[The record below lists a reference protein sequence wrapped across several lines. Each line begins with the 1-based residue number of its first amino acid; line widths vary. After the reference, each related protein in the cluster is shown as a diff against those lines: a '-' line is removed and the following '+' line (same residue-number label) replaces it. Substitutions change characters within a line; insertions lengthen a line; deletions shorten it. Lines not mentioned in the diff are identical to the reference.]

1 MTSFIAKAK
10 PILILVALFF
20 VGSLQ
25 AQDLKSLRI
34 NQLSDQQMM
43 QIWQQ
48 FSSKGMSESE
58 AMKMMVQKGLG
69 PNEVGLF
76 KKRLVGLQAS
86 QKSKFGL
93 SASSKS
99 LIKDTSMFL
108 QDSSWIN
115 EVPSFRINDK
125 YYGYNFFSNP
135 NTAFEPNL
143 NLTTPKNYILGPGD
157 ELNITL
163 SGLNET
169 DINAKLNRDGMIRV
183 EYVGLISLTGLTID
197 QAKQR
202 IFTRMARS
210 YPALSLGKT
219 KLNISLS
226 NLRSIRVTVI
236 GEVERPGAYQVSSL
250 ATVFN
255 VLYLTGGPNI
265 NGSLRNIQVVRNN
278 KTIATIDLYPF
289 LQKGL
294 LNSDTRLED
303 QDVLVFTPTLKR
315 VELAGMVKRPMVYE
329 LLPNENLAQALAYA
343 GGFSDSAFTDRL
355 KIVQLQGRE
364 KLFKDIEQSSF
375 VNYIPMQSD
384 SIYAEQMQ
392 PLFENKVTITGA
404 VYRPGEYGYTPQLS
418 LQSLLKKADGLRADA
433 FLTRA
438 IIKRVGANREKTI
451 LSVDL
456 TTLNT
461 NDITLSSED
470 SIHVFAKED
479 LVDQQYVTIDGN
491 VRNPGKILFRKG
503 MQIQDLIAL
512 AGGFMN
518 DAAYHRVELSRIE
531 KNRTDQMS
539 NQMVDLMKL
548 ELDAS
553 LTNKDAKTLL
563 EPQDYIYVPRLLNY
577 KFIGDVK
584 VRGEVLFPG
593 NFALERRDENIQ
605 DIINRAGGLSQ
616 YGSLKDLQVF
626 RNGTRIG
633 VNLERNAARDMGL
646 LMLPGDSIF
655 VSRNDP
661 YVEIAGAVYNP
672 QLIRYESSSFKSYIS
687 AAGGVKNRASLSK
700 AYIQYSNGI
709 NRKTTKFL
717 FLKFYPKV
725 KSGSKIIIPEVP
737 EKQKGLTIAE
747 ITAFTSIISGL
758 VSLAAIL
765 KL

>member
-202 IFTRMARS
+202 IFTSMARS

-226 NLRSIRVTVI
+226 NLRTIRVTVI

-255 VLYLTGGPNI
+255 VLYLTGGPTI

-456 TTLNT
+456 TTINT

-633 VNLERNAARDMGL
+633 VNLERNAAKDMGL

>member
-10 PILILVALFF
+10 AILILVALFF

-25 AQDLKSLRI
+25 AQDLKNLRI

-48 FSSKGMSESE
+48 FSSKGISESE

-86 QKSKFGL
+86 QKSRFGL
-93 SASSKS
+93 SANNKS
-99 LIKDTSMFL
+99 FIKDTSMFL
-108 QDSSWIN
+108 QDSSWIY
-115 EVPSFRINDK
+115 EVPFFRTNDQ
-125 YYGYNFFSNP
+125 YYGYSFFSNP
-135 NTAFEPNL
+135 NASFEPNL
-143 NLTTPKNYILGPGD
+143 NLTTPKNYILGSGD
-157 ELNITL
+157 ELNISL

-255 VLYLTGGPNI
+255 VLYLTGGPTI

-294 LNSDTRLED
+294 LNTDTRLED

-375 VNYIPMQSD
+375 MNYIPMQSD
-384 SIYAEQMQ
+384 SIYAEKMQ

-418 LQSLLKKADGLRADA
+418 LQSLLKKADGLRVDA

-461 NDITLSSED
+461 TDLTLSSED
-470 SIHVFAKED
+470 SIHIFAKED
-479 LVDQQYVTIDGN
+479 LVDQQYITIDGN

-539 NQMVDLMKL
+539 NQMVDLLKL

-553 LTNKDAKTLL
+553 LSNNDAKTLL

-605 DIINRAGGLSQ
+605 DIIKRAGGLSP
-616 YGSLKDLQVF
+616 YGSLNDLQVF

-661 YVEIAGAVYNP
+661 YVEISGAVYNP
-672 QLIRYESSSFKSYIS
+672 QLIRYASSSFKSYIS

-700 AYIQYSNGI
+700 AYIQYSNGM

>member
-1 MTSFIAKAK
+1 MVA
-10 PILILVALFF
+10 ILF
-20 VGSLQ
+20 VGSLG
-25 AQDLKSLRI
+25 AQDLKNLKI

-43 QIWQQ
+43 QVWQQ
-48 FSSKGMSESE
+48 FSAKGMTESE

-69 PNEVGLF
+69 PNEVGMF
-76 KKRLVGLQAS
+76 KKRLIGIQAA
-86 QKSKFGL
+86 QKSKYGT
-93 SASSKS
+93 SAASKNF
-99 LIKDTSMFL
+99 IKDTSMFL
-108 QDSSWIN
+108 QDSSWVN
-115 EVPSFRINDK
+115 EVPFIRTNEK
-125 YYGYNFFSNP
+125 YYGYSFFSNP
-135 NTAFEPNL
+135 NTEFQPNL
-143 NLTTPKNYILGPGD
+143 NIATPKNYILGPGD
-157 ELNITL
+157 VLNITL

-169 DINAKLNRDGMIRV
+169 DIDAKLSRDGSIKV
-183 EYVGLISLTGLTID
+183 EYVGVISLTGLTIE
-197 QAKQR
+197 QAKER
-202 IFTRMARS
+202 IFARMAKS
-210 YPALSLGKT
+210 YPALTMGKT
-219 KLNISLS
+219 KLNLSLS
-226 NLRSIRVTVI
+226 NGRSIRVTVI
-236 GEVERPGAYQVSSL
+236 GEVERPGGYQVSAL

-255 VLYLTGGPNI
+255 VVYITGGPTL
-265 NGSLRNIQVVRNN
+265 NGTLRNIQVIRNN
-278 KTIATIDLYPF
+278 KMIATIDLYPF

-294 LNSDTRLED
+294 LPADIRLED

-315 VELAGMVKRPMVYE
+315 VEFAGMVKRPMVYE

-343 GGFSDSAFTDRL
+343 GGFNDSAFTDRL
-355 KIVQLQGRE
+355 KIVQLNGRE
-364 KLFKDIEQSSF
+364 KLYKDVETSSF
-375 VNYIPMQSD
+375 MNYIPMQSD
-384 SIYAEQMQ
+384 SIFAEKKQ

-418 LQSLLKKADGLRADA
+418 LNNLLKKADGLRTDA
-433 FLTRA
+433 FLSRA
-438 IIKRVGANREKTI
+438 IIKRVGVNREKTI
-451 LSVDL
+451 VSVDL
-456 TTLNT
+456 NTLSTT
-461 NDITLSSED
+461 DFALSSED
-470 SIHVFAKED
+470 SIHVFAKDD
-479 LVDQQYVTIDGN
+479 LIEQQYVTIDGN

-518 DAAYHRVELSRIE
+518 DAAYHRVELSRLE
-531 KNRTDQMS
+531 KNRTDAMS

-548 ELDAS
+548 ELDAA
-553 LTNKDAKTLL
+553 LTNKDASLTL

-605 DIINRAGGLSQ
+605 DIITRAGGLTQ

-633 VNLERNAARDMGL
+633 VNLEQNAAKDMAL
-646 LMLPGDSIF
+646 LLLPGDSLF

-661 YVEIAGAVYNP
+661 YVEIVGAVYNP
-672 QLIRYESSSFKSYIS
+672 QLIRFESSSFKSYIS
-687 AAGGVKNRASLSK
+687 AAGGLKNRGSLSK

-717 FLKFYPKV
+717 FFRFYPTV
-725 KSGSKIIIPEVP
+725 KSGSKIIVPEVP

-747 ITAFTSIISGL
+747 ITAITSIISGL

>member
-1 MTSFIAKAK
+1 MTLFFAKTK
-10 PILILVALFF
+10 SILVLVAILF
-20 VGSLQ
+20 VGSLG
-25 AQDLKSLRI
+25 AQDLKNLKI

-43 QIWQQ
+43 QVWQQ
-48 FSSKGMSESE
+48 FSAKGMTESE

-69 PNEVGLF
+69 PNEVGMF
-76 KKRLVGLQAS
+76 KKRLVGIQAA
-86 QKSKFGL
+86 QKSKFGT
-93 SASSKS
+93 SAASKNF
-99 LIKDTSMFL
+99 IKDTSMFL
-108 QDSSWIN
+108 QDSSWVS
-115 EVPSFRINDK
+115 EVPSIRVNDK
-125 YYGYNFFSNP
+125 FYGYSFFSNP
-135 NTAFEPNL
+135 NTEFQPNL
-143 NLTTPKNYILGPGD
+143 NMATPKNYILGPGD

-169 DINAKLNRDGMIRV
+169 DIDAKLSRDGSIKV
-183 EYVGLISLTGLTID
+183 EYVGVISLTGLTIE

-202 IFTRMARS
+202 IFARMAKS
-210 YPALSLGKT
+210 YPALTMGKT
-219 KLNISLS
+219 KLNLSLS
-226 NLRSIRVTVI
+226 NGRSIRVTVI
-236 GEVERPGAYQVSSL
+236 GEVERPGAYQVSAL

-255 VLYLTGGPNI
+255 VVYITGGPTL
-265 NGSLRNIQVVRNN
+265 NGSLRNIQVIRNN
-278 KTIATIDLYPF
+278 KMVATIDLYPF
-289 LQKGL
+289 LQKGIL
-294 LNSDTRLED
+294 PADLRLED
-303 QDVLVFTPTLKR
+303 QDVLVFTPALKR
-315 VELAGMVKRPMVYE
+315 VEFAGMVKRPMVYE
-329 LLPNENLAQALAYA
+329 LLPNENLAQALAFA

-355 KIVQLQGRE
+355 KIVQLNGRE
-364 KLFKDIEQSSF
+364 KLYKDVETSSF
-375 VNYIPMQSD
+375 MNYIPMQSD
-384 SIYAEQMQ
+384 SIFAEKME

-418 LQSLLKKADGLRADA
+418 LKNLLKKADGLRADA

-438 IIKRVGANREKTI
+438 IIKRVGVNREKTI
-451 LSVDL
+451 VSVDL
-456 TTLNT
+456 NTLSTT
-461 NDITLSSED
+461 DIALSSED
-470 SIHVFAKED
+470 SIHVFAKDD
-479 LVDQQYVTIDGN
+479 LIEQQYVTIDGN

-512 AGGFMN
+512 AGGFLN
-518 DAAYHRVELSRIE
+518 DAAYHRVELSRLE
-531 KNRTDQMS
+531 KNRTDAMS

-548 ELDAS
+548 ELDAA
-553 LTNKDAKTLL
+553 LTNKDASLTL

-605 DIINRAGGLSQ
+605 DIITRAGGLTQ

-633 VNLERNAARDMGL
+633 VNLEQNAAKDMAL
-646 LMLPGDSIF
+646 LLLPGDSLF

-661 YVEIAGAVYNP
+661 YVEIVGAVYNP
-672 QLIRYESSSFKSYIS
+672 QLIRFESSSFKSYIS
-687 AAGGVKNRASLSK
+687 AAGGLKNRGSLSK

-717 FLKFYPKV
+717 FFRFYPTV
-725 KSGSKIIIPEVP
+725 KSGSKIIIPDVP

-747 ITAFTSIISGL
+747 ITAITSIISGL

>member
-1 MTSFIAKAK
+1 MTSFFSKAK
-10 PILILVALFF
+10 SILVLVAILF
-20 VGSLQ
+20 VGSLS
-25 AQDLKSLRI
+25 AQDLKNLKI

-43 QIWQQ
+43 QVWQQ
-48 FSSKGMSESE
+48 FSAQGMTESE

-69 PNEVGLF
+69 PNEVGMF
-76 KKRLVGLQAS
+76 KKRLVGIQAA
-86 QKSKFGL
+86 QKAKFGT
-93 SASSKS
+93 SAANKS
-99 LIKDTSMFL
+99 FIKDTSMFL

-115 EVPSFRINDK
+115 EVPSIRTNNK
-125 YYGYNFFSNP
+125 YYGYSFFSNP
-135 NTAFEPNL
+135 NTVFEPNL
-143 NLTTPKNYILGPGD
+143 NMATPKNYILGPGD
-157 ELNITL
+157 ELTISL

-169 DINAKLNRDGMIRV
+169 EVEAKLSRDGAINI
-183 EYVGLISLTGLTID
+183 EYVGLISLTGLTME

-202 IFTRMARS
+202 IFSRMSKS
-210 YPALSLGKT
+210 YPALSMGKT
-219 KLNISLS
+219 KLNVSLS
-226 NLRSIRVTVI
+226 NVRSIRVTVI
-236 GEVERPGAYQVSSL
+236 GEVERPGAYQVAAV

-255 VLYLTGGPNI
+255 VVYITGGPTV
-265 NGSLRNIQVVRNN
+265 NGTLRNIQVIRNN
-278 KTIATIDLYPF
+278 KMIATIDLYPF
-289 LQKGL
+289 LQKGVL
-294 LNSDTRLED
+294 PADMRLED

-315 VELAGMVKRPMVYE
+315 VEFAGMVKRPMVYE

-355 KIVQLQGRE
+355 KIVQLNGRE
-364 KLFKDIEQSSF
+364 KLFKDIETSSF
-375 VNYIPMQSD
+375 ANYIPMQSD
-384 SIYAEQMQ
+384 SIFAEKMQ

-418 LQSLLKKADGLRADA
+418 LNGLLKKADGLRADA

-451 LSVDL
+451 VAVDL
-456 TTLNT
+456 TTLSNK
-461 NDITLSSED
+461 DISLSSED
-470 SIHVFAKED
+470 SVHVFAKDD
-479 LVDQQYVTIDGN
+479 LVEQQFVTIDGN

-518 DAAYHRVELSRIE
+518 DAAYHRVELSRLE
-531 KNRTDQMS
+531 KNRTDALS
-539 NQMVDLMKL
+539 NQMVELMKL
-548 ELDAS
+548 EIDAA
-553 LTNKDAKTLL
+553 LTNKDASMTL

-593 NFALERRDENIQ
+593 NFALERRDETIQ
-605 DIINRAGGLSQ
+605 DIITRAGGLTQ

-633 VNLERNAARDMGL
+633 VNLEQNAAKDMAL
-646 LMLPGDSIF
+646 LLLPGDSLF

-661 YVEIAGAVYNP
+661 FVEIIGAVYNP
-672 QLIRYESSSFKSYIS
+672 QLIRFASSSFKSYIS
-687 AAGGVKNRASLSK
+687 AAGGVKNRGSLSK

-717 FLKFYPKV
+717 FFKFYPTV
-725 KSGSKIIIPEVP
+725 KSGSKIIVPDVP

-747 ITAFTSIISGL
+747 ITAITSIISGL

>member
-1 MTSFIAKAK
+1 MVA
-10 PILILVALFF
+10 ILF
-20 VGSLQ
+20 VGSLG
-25 AQDLKSLRI
+25 AQDLKNLKI

-43 QIWQQ
+43 QVWQQ
-48 FSSKGMSESE
+48 FSAKGMTESE
-58 AMKMMVQKGLG
+58 AMKMMVKKGLG
-69 PNEVGLF
+69 PNEVGMF
-76 KKRLVGLQAS
+76 KKRLVGIQAA
-86 QKSKFGL
+86 QKSKFGT
-93 SASSKS
+93 SAATKNF
-99 LIKDTSMFL
+99 IKDTSMFL
-108 QDSSWIN
+108 QDSSWVN
-115 EVPSFRINDK
+115 EVPFIRTNDK
-125 YYGYNFFSNP
+125 YYGYSFFSNP
-135 NTAFEPNL
+135 NTEFQPNL
-143 NLTTPKNYILGPGD
+143 NIATPKNYILGPGD

-169 DINAKLNRDGMIRV
+169 DFDAKLSRDGSIKV
-183 EYVGLISLTGLTID
+183 EYVGLISLTGLTIE

-202 IFTRMARS
+202 IFARMAKS
-210 YPALSLGKT
+210 YPALTMGKT
-219 KLNISLS
+219 KLNLSLS
-226 NLRSIRVTVI
+226 NGRSIRVTVI
-236 GEVERPGAYQVSSL
+236 GEVERPGGYQVSAL

-255 VLYLTGGPNI
+255 VVYITGGPTL
-265 NGSLRNIQVVRNN
+265 NGTLRNIQVIRNN
-278 KTIATIDLYPF
+278 KMVATIDLYPF

-294 LNSDTRLED
+294 LPADIRLED
-303 QDVLVFTPTLKR
+303 QDVLVFTPTVKR
-315 VELAGMVKRPMVYE
+315 VEFGGMVKRPMIYE
-329 LLPNENLAQALAYA
+329 LLPNENLVQALAYA

-355 KIVQLQGRE
+355 KIVQLNGRE
-364 KLFKDIEQSSF
+364 KLYKDVETSSF
-375 VNYIPMQSD
+375 MNYIPMQSD
-384 SIYAEQMQ
+384 SIFAEKME

-418 LQSLLKKADGLRADA
+418 LKNLLKKADGLRADA

-438 IIKRVGANREKTI
+438 IIKRVGVNREKTI
-451 LSVDL
+451 VSVDL
-456 TTLNT
+456 NTLNT
-461 NDITLSSED
+461 TDIALSSED
-470 SIHVFAKED
+470 SIHVFAKDD
-479 LVDQQYVTIDGN
+479 LIEQQYVTIDGN

-518 DAAYHRVELSRIE
+518 DAAYHRVELSRLE
-531 KNRTDQMS
+531 KNRTDAMS

-548 ELDAS
+548 ELDAA
-553 LTNKDAKTLL
+553 LTNKDASITL

-605 DIINRAGGLSQ
+605 DIIKRAGGLTQ

-633 VNLERNAARDMGL
+633 VNLEQNAAKDMAL
-646 LMLPGDSIF
+646 LLLPGDSLF

-661 YVEIAGAVYNP
+661 YVEVVGAVYNP
-672 QLIRYESSSFKSYIS
+672 QLIRFESSSFKSYIS
-687 AAGGVKNRASLSK
+687 AAGGLKNRGSLSK

-717 FLKFYPKV
+717 FFKIYPTV
-725 KSGSKIIIPEVP
+725 KSGSKIIVPEVP
-737 EKQKGLTIAE
+737 EKQKGLTLAE
-747 ITAFTSIISGL
+747 ITAITSIISGL

>member
-1 MTSFIAKAK
+1 MTSFFSKAK
-10 PILILVALFF
+10 SILVLVAILFI
-20 VGSLQ
+20 GSLS
-25 AQDLKSLRI
+25 AQDLKNLKI

-43 QIWQQ
+43 QVWQQ
-48 FSSKGMSESE
+48 FSAKGMTESE

-69 PNEVGLF
+69 PNEVGMF
-76 KKRLVGLQAS
+76 KKRLVGIQAA
-86 QKSKFGL
+86 QKSKFGV
-93 SASSKS
+93 SASNKS
-99 LIKDTSMFL
+99 LIKDTAMFL
-108 QDSSWIN
+108 QDSSWVN
-115 EVPSFRINDK
+115 EVPSFRINNK
-125 YYGYNFFSNP
+125 YYGYSFFSNP
-135 NTAFEPNL
+135 NTVFEPNL
-143 NLTTPKNYILGPGD
+143 NMATPKNYILGPGD

-169 DINAKLNRDGMIRV
+169 EIDAKLTRDGSIKV
-183 EYVGLISLTGLTID
+183 EYVGLISLTGLTIE

-202 IFTRMARS
+202 IFARMAKS
-210 YPALSLGKT
+210 YPALSMGKT
-219 KLNISLS
+219 KLNVSLS
-226 NLRSIRVTVI
+226 NVRSVRVTVI
-236 GEVERPGAYQVSSL
+236 GEVERPGAYQVSAL
-250 ATVFN
+250 ASVFN
-255 VLYLTGGPNI
+255 VLYITGGPTV
-265 NGSLRNIQVVRNN
+265 NGTLRNIQVIRNN
-278 KTIATIDLYPF
+278 KMIATIDLYPF
-289 LQKGL
+289 LQKGVL
-294 LNSDTRLED
+294 PADVRLED

-315 VELAGMVKRPMVYE
+315 VEFAGMVKRPMVYE
-329 LLPNENLAQALAYA
+329 LLPNENLAQSLVYA

-355 KIVQLQGRE
+355 KIVQHNGRE
-364 KLFKDIEQSSF
+364 KLYKDVETSSF
-375 VNYIPMQSD
+375 MNYIPMQSD
-384 SIYAEQMQ
+384 SIFAEKMQ

-404 VYRPGEYGYTPQLS
+404 VYRPGEYGFTPQLS
-418 LQSLLKKADGLRADA
+418 LNSLLKKADGLRADA

-451 LSVDL
+451 VSVDL

-461 NDITLSSED
+461 NDIALTSED
-470 SIHVFAKED
+470 SIHVFAKDD
-479 LVDQQYVTIDGN
+479 LIEQQYVTIDGN

-518 DAAYHRVELSRIE
+518 DAAYHRVELSRLE
-531 KNRTDQMS
+531 KNRSDAMS
-539 NQMVDLMKL
+539 NQMVDLKKL
-548 ELDAS
+548 ELDAA
-553 LTNKDAKTLL
+553 LTNNDAKFTL

-593 NFALERRDENIQ
+593 NFTLERRDETIQ
-605 DIINRAGGLSQ
+605 DIITRAGGLTQ

-633 VNLERNAARDMGL
+633 VNLEQNAAKDMTL
-646 LMLPGDSIF
+646 LLLSGDSLF

-661 YVEIAGAVYNP
+661 YVEIVGAVYNP
-672 QLIRYESSSFKSYIS
+672 QLIRFSSSSFKSYIS
-687 AAGGVKNRASLSK
+687 AAGGVKNRNSLSK

-717 FLKFYPKV
+717 FFKFYPTV
-725 KSGSKIIIPEVP
+725 KSGSKIIVPEVP

-747 ITAFTSIISGL
+747 ITAITSIISGL

>member
-1 MTSFIAKAK
+1 MVA
-10 PILILVALFF
+10 ILF
-20 VGSLQ
+20 VGSLG
-25 AQDLKSLRI
+25 AQDLKNLKI

-43 QIWQQ
+43 QVWQQ
-48 FSSKGMSESE
+48 FSAKGMTESE

-69 PNEVGLF
+69 PNEVGMF
-76 KKRLVGLQAS
+76 KKRLIGIQAA
-86 QKSKFGL
+86 QKSKYGT
-93 SASSKS
+93 SAASKNF
-99 LIKDTSMFL
+99 IKDTSMFL
-108 QDSSWIN
+108 QDSSWVN
-115 EVPSFRINDK
+115 EVPFIRTNEK
-125 YYGYNFFSNP
+125 YYGYSFFSNP
-135 NTAFEPNL
+135 NTEFQPNL
-143 NLTTPKNYILGPGD
+143 NIATPKNYILGPGD

-169 DINAKLNRDGMIRV
+169 DIDAKLSRDGSIKV
-183 EYVGLISLTGLTID
+183 EYVGVISLTGLTIE
-197 QAKQR
+197 QAKER
-202 IFTRMARS
+202 IFARMAKS
-210 YPALSLGKT
+210 YPALTMGKT
-219 KLNISLS
+219 KLNLSLS
-226 NLRSIRVTVI
+226 NGRSIRVTVI
-236 GEVERPGAYQVSSL
+236 GEVERPGGYQVSAL

-255 VLYLTGGPNI
+255 VVYITGGPTL
-265 NGSLRNIQVVRNN
+265 NGTLRNIQVIRNN
-278 KTIATIDLYPF
+278 KMIATIDLYPF

-294 LNSDTRLED
+294 LPADVRLED

-315 VELAGMVKRPMVYE
+315 VEFAGMVKRPMVYE

-343 GGFSDSAFTDRL
+343 GGFNDSAFTDRL
-355 KIVQLQGRE
+355 KIVQLNGRE
-364 KLFKDIEQSSF
+364 KLYKDVETSSF
-375 VNYIPMQSD
+375 MNYIPMQSD
-384 SIYAEQMQ
+384 SIFAEQKQ

-418 LQSLLKKADGLRADA
+418 LNNLLKKADGLRTDA
-433 FLTRA
+433 FLSRA
-438 IIKRVGANREKTI
+438 IIKRVGVNREKTI
-451 LSVDL
+451 VSVDL
-456 TTLNT
+456 NTLSTT
-461 NDITLSSED
+461 DFALSSED
-470 SIHVFAKED
+470 SIHVFAKDD
-479 LVDQQYVTIDGN
+479 LIEQQYVTIDGN

-518 DAAYHRVELSRIE
+518 DAAYHRVELSRLE
-531 KNRTDQMS
+531 KNRTDAMS

-548 ELDAS
+548 ELDAA
-553 LTNKDAKTLL
+553 LTNKDASLTL

-605 DIINRAGGLSQ
+605 DIITRAGGLTQ

-633 VNLERNAARDMGL
+633 VNLEQNAAKDMAL
-646 LMLPGDSIF
+646 LLLPGDSLF

-661 YVEIAGAVYNP
+661 YVEIVGAVYNP
-672 QLIRYESSSFKSYIS
+672 QLIRFESSSFKSYIS
-687 AAGGVKNRASLSK
+687 AAGGLKNRGSLSK

-717 FLKFYPKV
+717 FFRFYPTV
-725 KSGSKIIIPEVP
+725 KSGSKIIVPEVP

-747 ITAFTSIISGL
+747 ITAITSIISGL

>member
-1 MTSFIAKAK
+1 MTSFFSKAK
-10 PILILVALFF
+10 SILVLVAILF
-20 VGSLQ
+20 VGSLS
-25 AQDLKSLRI
+25 AQDLKNLKI

-43 QIWQQ
+43 QVWQQ
-48 FSSKGMSESE
+48 FSAQGMTESE

-69 PNEVGLF
+69 PNEVGMF
-76 KKRLVGLQAS
+76 KKRLVGIQAA
-86 QKSKFGL
+86 QKAKFGT
-93 SASSKS
+93 SAANKS
-99 LIKDTSMFL
+99 FIKDTSMFL

-115 EVPSFRINDK
+115 EVPSIRTNNK
-125 YYGYNFFSNP
+125 YYGYSFFSNP
-135 NTAFEPNL
+135 NTVFEPNL
-143 NLTTPKNYILGPGD
+143 NMATPKNYILGPGD
-157 ELNITL
+157 ELTISL

-169 DINAKLNRDGMIRV
+169 EVEAKLSRDGAINI
-183 EYVGLISLTGLTID
+183 EYVGLISLTGLTME

-202 IFTRMARS
+202 IFTRMSKS
-210 YPALSLGKT
+210 YPALSMGKT
-219 KLNISLS
+219 KLNVSLS
-226 NLRSIRVTVI
+226 NVRSIRVTVI
-236 GEVERPGAYQVSSL
+236 GEVERPGAYQVAAL

-255 VLYLTGGPNI
+255 VVYITGGPTV
-265 NGSLRNIQVVRNN
+265 NGTLRNIQVIRNN
-278 KTIATIDLYPF
+278 KMIATIDLYPF
-289 LQKGL
+289 LQKGVL
-294 LNSDTRLED
+294 PADMRLED

-315 VELAGMVKRPMVYE
+315 VEFAGMVKRPMVYE

-343 GGFSDSAFTDRL
+343 GGFNDSAFTDRL
-355 KIVQLQGRE
+355 KIVQLNGRE
-364 KLFKDIEQSSF
+364 KLFKDIETSSF
-375 VNYIPMQSD
+375 ANYIPMQSD
-384 SIYAEQMQ
+384 SIFAEKMQ

-404 VYRPGEYGYTPQLS
+404 VYRPGEYGFTPQLS
-418 LQSLLKKADGLRADA
+418 LNSLLKKADGLRTDA

-438 IIKRVGANREKTI
+438 IIKRVGVNREKTI
-451 LSVDL
+451 VAVDL

-461 NDITLSSED
+461 NDIALNSED
-470 SIHVFAKED
+470 SVHIFAKDD
-479 LVDQQYVTIDGN
+479 LVEQQFVTIDGN

-518 DAAYHRVELSRIE
+518 DAAYHRVELSRLE
-531 KNRTDQMS
+531 KNRTDALS
-539 NQMVDLMKL
+539 NQMVELLKL
-548 ELDAS
+548 EIDAA
-553 LTNKDAKTLL
+553 LTNKDAAMLL

-593 NFALERRDENIQ
+593 NFALERRDETIQ
-605 DIINRAGGLSQ
+605 DIITRAGGLTQ

-633 VNLERNAARDMGL
+633 VNLEQNAAKDMAL
-646 LMLPGDSIF
+646 LLLPGDSLF

-661 YVEIAGAVYNP
+661 FVEIVGAVYNP
-672 QLIRYESSSFKSYIS
+672 QLIRFGSSSFKSYIS
-687 AAGGVKNRASLSK
+687 AAGGVKNRGSLSK

-717 FLKFYPKV
+717 FFKFYPTV
-725 KSGSKIIIPEVP
+725 KSGSKIIVPDVP

-747 ITAFTSIISGL
+747 ITAITSIISGL

>member
-255 VLYLTGGPNI
+255 VLYLTGGPTI

-375 VNYIPMQSD
+375 VKYIPMQSD

-404 VYRPGEYGYTPQLS
+404 IYRPGEYGYTPQLS

-661 YVEIAGAVYNP
+661 YVEISGAVYNP

>member
-1 MTSFIAKAK
+1 MVA
-10 PILILVALFF
+10 ILF
-20 VGSLQ
+20 VGSLG
-25 AQDLKSLRI
+25 AQDLKNLKI

-43 QIWQQ
+43 QVWQQ
-48 FSSKGMSESE
+48 FSAKGMTESE
-58 AMKMMVQKGLG
+58 VMKMMVKKGLG
-69 PNEVGLF
+69 PNEVGMF
-76 KKRLVGLQAS
+76 KKRLVGIQAA
-86 QKSKFGL
+86 QKSKFGT
-93 SASSKS
+93 SAATKNF
-99 LIKDTSMFL
+99 IKDTSMFL
-108 QDSSWIN
+108 QDSSWVN
-115 EVPSFRINDK
+115 EVPFIRTNDK
-125 YYGYNFFSNP
+125 YYGYSFFSNP
-135 NTAFEPNL
+135 NTEFQPNL
-143 NLTTPKNYILGPGD
+143 NIATPKNYILGPGD

-169 DINAKLNRDGMIRV
+169 DFDAKLSRDGSIKV
-183 EYVGLISLTGLTID
+183 EYVGLISLTGLTIE

-202 IFTRMARS
+202 IFARMAKS
-210 YPALSLGKT
+210 YPALTMGKT
-219 KLNISLS
+219 KLNLSLS
-226 NLRSIRVTVI
+226 NGRSIRVTVI
-236 GEVERPGAYQVSSL
+236 GEVERPGGYQVSAL

-255 VLYLTGGPNI
+255 VVYITGGPTL
-265 NGSLRNIQVVRNN
+265 NGTLRNIQVIRNN
-278 KTIATIDLYPF
+278 KMVATIDLYPF

-294 LNSDTRLED
+294 LPADIRLED
-303 QDVLVFTPTLKR
+303 QDVLVFTPTVKR
-315 VELAGMVKRPMVYE
+315 VEFGGMVKRPMIYE
-329 LLPNENLAQALAYA
+329 LLPNENLVQALAYA

-355 KIVQLQGRE
+355 KIVQLNGRE
-364 KLFKDIEQSSF
+364 KLYKDVETSSF
-375 VNYIPMQSD
+375 MNYIPMQSD
-384 SIYAEQMQ
+384 SIFAEKME

-418 LQSLLKKADGLRADA
+418 LKNLLKKADGLRADA

-438 IIKRVGANREKTI
+438 IIKRVGVNREKTI
-451 LSVDL
+451 VSVDL
-456 TTLNT
+456 NTLNT
-461 NDITLSSED
+461 TDIALSSED
-470 SIHVFAKED
+470 SIHVFAKDD
-479 LVDQQYVTIDGN
+479 LIEQQYVTIDGN

-518 DAAYHRVELSRIE
+518 DAAYHRVELSRLE
-531 KNRTDQMS
+531 KNRTDAMS

-548 ELDAS
+548 ELDAA
-553 LTNKDAKTLL
+553 LTNKDASITL

-605 DIINRAGGLSQ
+605 DIIKRAGGLTQ

-633 VNLERNAARDMGL
+633 VNLEQNAAKDMAL
-646 LMLPGDSIF
+646 LLLPGDSLF

-661 YVEIAGAVYNP
+661 YVEVVGAVYNP
-672 QLIRYESSSFKSYIS
+672 QLIRFESSSFKSYIS
-687 AAGGVKNRASLSK
+687 AAGGLKNRGSLSK

-717 FLKFYPKV
+717 FFKIYPTV
-725 KSGSKIIIPEVP
+725 KSGSKIIVPEVP
-737 EKQKGLTIAE
+737 EKQKGLTLAE
-747 ITAFTSIISGL
+747 ITAITSIISGL

>member
-108 QDSSWIN
+108 QDSSWIS

-255 VLYLTGGPNI
+255 VLYLTGGPTI

>member
-10 PILILVALFF
+10 PILIMVALFI

-25 AQDLKSLRI
+25 AQDLKNLRI

-93 SASSKS
+93 SVSSKS

-115 EVPSFRINDK
+115 EVPSFKINDK

-202 IFTRMARS
+202 IFSKMARS

-236 GEVERPGAYQVSSL
+236 GEVERPGSYQVSSL

-255 VLYLTGGPNI
+255 VLYLTGGPTI

-294 LNSDTRLED
+294 LNTDTRLED

-315 VELAGMVKRPMVYE
+315 VELAGMIKRPMVYE

-364 KLFKDIEQSSF
+364 KIFKDIEQSSF

-404 VYRPGEYGYTPQLS
+404 VYRPGEYGYSPQLS

-438 IIKRVGANREKTI
+438 IIKRIGANREKTI

-461 NDITLSSED
+461 NDIALNSED

-605 DIINRAGGLSQ
+605 DIIKRAGGLSQ

>member
-1 MTSFIAKAK
+1 MTSFFAKTK
-10 PILILVALFF
+10 SILVLVAIFL
-20 VGSLQ
+20 VGSLG
-25 AQDLKSLRI
+25 AQDLKNLKI

-43 QIWQQ
+43 QVWQQ
-48 FSSKGMSESE
+48 FSAKGMTESE

-69 PNEVGLF
+69 PNEVGMF
-76 KKRLVGLQAS
+76 KKRLVGIQAA
-86 QKSKFGL
+86 QKSKFGT
-93 SASSKS
+93 SAASKGF
-99 LIKDTSMFL
+99 IKDTSMFL
-108 QDSSWIN
+108 QDSSWVN
-115 EVPSFRINDK
+115 EVPFIRTNER
-125 YYGYNFFSNP
+125 YYGYSFFSNP
-135 NTAFEPNL
+135 NTEFQPNL
-143 NLTTPKNYILGPGD
+143 NVATPKNYILGPGD

-169 DINAKLNRDGMIRV
+169 DIDAKLSRDGSIKV
-183 EYVGLISLTGLTID
+183 EYVGVISLSGLTIE

-202 IFTRMARS
+202 IFARMAKS
-210 YPALSLGKT
+210 YPALTMGKT
-219 KLNISLS
+219 KLNLSLS
-226 NLRSIRVTVI
+226 NGRSIRVTVI
-236 GEVERPGAYQVSSL
+236 GEVERPGGYQVSAL

-255 VLYLTGGPNI
+255 VVYITGGPTL
-265 NGSLRNIQVVRNN
+265 NGTLRNIQLIRNN
-278 KTIATIDLYPF
+278 KMVATIDLYPF
-289 LQKGL
+289 LQKGVL
-294 LNSDTRLED
+294 PADIRLED

-315 VELAGMVKRPMVYE
+315 VEFAGMVKRPMVYE
-329 LLPNENLAQALAYA
+329 LLPNENLAQALAFA

-355 KIVQLQGRE
+355 KIVQLNGRE
-364 KLFKDIEQSSF
+364 KLYKDVETSSF
-375 VNYIPMQSD
+375 MNYIPMQSD
-384 SIYAEQMQ
+384 SIFAEKME

-418 LQSLLKKADGLRADA
+418 LKNLLKKADGLRADA

-438 IIKRVGANREKTI
+438 IIKRVGVNREKTI
-451 LSVDL
+451 VSVDL
-456 TTLNT
+456 NTLSTT
-461 NDITLSSED
+461 DIALSSED
-470 SIHVFAKED
+470 SIHVFAKDD
-479 LVDQQYVTIDGN
+479 LIEQQYVTIDGN
-491 VRNPGKILFRKG
+491 VRNPGKVLFRKG

-512 AGGFMN
+512 AGGFLN
-518 DAAYHRVELSRIE
+518 DAAYHRVELSRLE
-531 KNRTDQMS
+531 KNRTDAMS

-548 ELDAS
+548 ELDAA
-553 LTNKDAKTLL
+553 LTNKDASLTL

-605 DIINRAGGLSQ
+605 DIITRAGGLTQ

-633 VNLERNAARDMGL
+633 VNLEQNAAKDMGL
-646 LMLPGDSIF
+646 LLLPGDSLF

-661 YVEIAGAVYNP
+661 YVEIVGAVYNP
-672 QLIRYESSSFKSYIS
+672 QLIRFESSSFKSYIS
-687 AAGGVKNRASLSK
+687 AAGGLKNRGSLSK

-717 FLKFYPKV
+717 FFRFYPTV
-725 KSGSKIIIPEVP
+725 KSGSKIIVPEVP

-747 ITAFTSIISGL
+747 ITAITSIISGL

>member
-255 VLYLTGGPNI
+255 VLYLTGGPTI

-518 DAAYHRVELSRIE
+518 DAAYHRIELSRIE

>member
-1 MTSFIAKAK
+1 M
-10 PILILVALFF
+10 VAIFL
-20 VGSLQ
+20 VGSLG
-25 AQDLKSLRI
+25 AQDLKNLKI

-43 QIWQQ
+43 QVWQQ
-48 FSSKGMSESE
+48 FSAKGMTESE

-69 PNEVGLF
+69 PNEVGMF
-76 KKRLVGLQAS
+76 KKRLVGIQAA
-86 QKSKFGL
+86 QKSKFGT
-93 SASSKS
+93 SDANKS
-99 LIKDTSMFL
+99 FIKDTSMFL
-108 QDSSWIN
+108 KDSSWIN
-115 EVPSFRINDK
+115 EVPSIRNSDK
-125 YYGYNFFSNP
+125 FYGYSFFSNP
-135 NTAFEPNL
+135 NTVFEPNL
-143 NLTTPKNYILGPGD
+143 NMATPKNYILGPGD

-169 DINAKLNRDGMIRV
+169 DIDAKLTRDGSIKV
-183 EYVGLISLTGLTID
+183 EYVGVISLTGLTIE

-202 IFTRMARS
+202 IFARMAKS
-210 YPALSLGKT
+210 YPALTMGKT
-219 KLNISLS
+219 KLNLSLS
-226 NLRSIRVTVI
+226 NGRSIRVTVI
-236 GEVERPGAYQVSSL
+236 GEVERPGAYQVSAL

-255 VLYLTGGPNI
+255 VLYITGGPTL
-265 NGSLRNIQVVRNN
+265 NGTLRNIQVIRNN
-278 KTIATIDLYPF
+278 KMIAAIDLYPF

-294 LNSDTRLED
+294 LPADIRLED
-303 QDVLVFTPTLKR
+303 QDVLVFTPALKR
-315 VELAGMVKRPMVYE
+315 VEFAGMVKRPMVYE
-329 LLPNENLAQALAYA
+329 LLPNENLAQALAFA

-355 KIVQLQGRE
+355 KIVQLNGRE
-364 KLFKDIEQSSF
+364 KLYKDVETSSF
-375 VNYIPMQSD
+375 MNYIPMQSD
-384 SIYAEQMQ
+384 SIFAEKME

-418 LQSLLKKADGLRADA
+418 LKNLLKKADGLRADA

-438 IIKRVGANREKTI
+438 IIKRVGSNREKTI
-451 LSVDL
+451 VSVDL
-456 TTLNT
+456 NTLSTT
-461 NDITLSSED
+461 DIALSSED
-470 SIHVFAKED
+470 SIHVFAKDD
-479 LVDQQYVTIDGN
+479 LIEQQYVTIDGN
-491 VRNPGKILFRKG
+491 VRNPGKVLFRKG

-512 AGGFMN
+512 AGGFLN
-518 DAAYHRVELSRIE
+518 DAAYHRVELSRLE
-531 KNRTDQMS
+531 KNRTDAMS

-548 ELDAS
+548 ELDAA
-553 LTNKDAKTLL
+553 LTNKDASLTL

-605 DIINRAGGLSQ
+605 DIITRAGGLTQ

-633 VNLERNAARDMGL
+633 VNLEQNAAKDMGL
-646 LMLPGDSIF
+646 LLLPGDSLF

-661 YVEIAGAVYNP
+661 YVEIVGAVYNP
-672 QLIRYESSSFKSYIS
+672 QLIRFESSSFKSYIS
-687 AAGGVKNRASLSK
+687 AAGGLKNRGSLSK

-717 FLKFYPKV
+717 FFRFYPTV
-725 KSGSKIIIPEVP
+725 KSGSKIIVPEVP

-747 ITAFTSIISGL
+747 ITAITSIISGL